1 MQDKQ
6 PTKFLNMRYLL
17 SLILATCLLTSTSS
31 QGFSQKPL
39 RLFFEK
45 KIATEEYPPVPPD
58 TTTEH
63 LVQEGDWLYRILA
76 QHGYSKAQIQT
87 ILPTIQELNPEIPD
101 INRLRAGQVLH
112 LPGISSQQQPK
123 IPEPTIIHPQTQGTV
138 TYVVQSGDTVRF
150 VVKNLGQLP
159 HEFSLGTQAELRAH
173 QQQMQAMP
181 HMQHHNEPGKLT
193 LSPGQQGE
201 VVWRFGQTGTVHFA
215 CLVPGHYEA
224 GMQGRIEVIQ
234 P

>member
-1 MQDKQ
+1 MTHRH
-6 PTKFLNMRYLL
+6 PTTWIQHCASALLLVLSGTALAAGTHTNTHAHAVHSNGSPHASSAGEPGLPNQAQRSITIEMDDRMRY
-17 SLILATCLLTSTSS
+17 T
-31 QGFSQKPL
+31 
-39 RLFFEK
+39 
-45 KIATEEYPPVPPD
+45 PD
-58 TTTEH
+58 H
-63 LVQEGDWLYRILA
+63 
-76 QHGYSKAQIQT
+76 IQ
-87 ILPTIQELNPEIPD
+87 
-101 INRLRAGQVLH
+101 
-112 LPGISSQQQPK
+112 
-123 IPEPTIIHPQTQGTV
+123 
-138 TYVVQSGDTVRF
+138 VQSGDTVRF

-201 VVWRFGQTGTVHFA
+201 VVWRFGQSGTVHFA

-224 GMQGRIEVIQ
+224 GMQGRVQVTQ